1 MTTKTA
7 TDPAAALRLAA
18 RETAIG
24 LGAVAR
30 GKAETHTLES
40 DAKTFKGIARI
51 LDGLNEQLE
60 ERDALVDKLV
70 ADPRRHPAP
79 RAAELAQDRH
89 GAPGDRPGSDQH
101 RRRGRAPAAAD
112 GSLTSDPPRAGE
124 VAARQG

>member
-70 ADPRRHPAP
+70 AM
-79 RAAELAQDRH
+79 
-89 GAPGDRPGSDQH
+89 H
-101 RRRGRAPAAAD
+101 RRIADLQIRGATQLLEQQNWRKIATELQAIAVE
-112 GSLTSDPPRAGE
+112 GE
-124 VAARQG
+124 RQQRRTDR